1 MRAGLDCTEIRAHT
15 EEEKTANMQKLLC
28 DSHPDVENGMK
39 NTRLLEVVERVLN
52 IILGKDR
59 CYIVG
64 ALEPHYIKIIT
75 KKDNKTEEILSIKH
89 LSSGQ
94 CALLSVFATILRYSC
109 NIKSPNVP
117 IDHNDISGICIIDE
131 IDAHLHSDLQYDVVP
146 ELIKLFPKIQ
156 FIISTHSPLF
166 VLGMEKKFGQV
177 GIQLIEM
184 PECQEVK
191 VERFREF
198 EKSYEYYKNTKKFE
212 ESLENELS
220 SKDVILFV
228 EGDTDKEIL
237 KNAWSKIKETEEKKF
252 GIVPLYGVSRI
263 SLYFSM
269 TITMCSKKAQRSSLY
284 VC

>member
-1 MRAGLDCTEIRAHT
+1 
-15 EEEKTANMQKLLC
+15 MQ
-28 DSHPDVENGMK
+28 HDV
-39 NTRLLEVVERVLN
+39 L
-52 IILGKDR
+52 
-59 CYIVG
+59 
-64 ALEPHYIKIIT
+64 
-75 KKDNKTEEILSIKH
+75 
-89 LSSGQ
+89 
-94 CALLSVFATILRYSC
+94 
-109 NIKSPNVP
+109 
-117 IDHNDISGICIIDE
+117 
-131 IDAHLHSDLQYDVVP
+131 P

-166 VLGMEKKFGQV
+166 VLGMEKKSEQV
-177 GIQLIEM
+177 GMQLIEM
-184 PECQEVK
+184 PECQEVE

-198 EKSYEYYKNTKKFE
+198 EKSYTYYTNTRKFE